1 MVAELK
7 ATAWKLLAAAYC
19 SSGLPL
25 VRHRGRVAILT
36 YHRVV
41 SDDMVQT
48 DHIQPGM
55 YVRAQTFEAHIVY
68 LQNHFVVLALD
79 DLLERWRADQLDAD
93 KAYCVITFDDG
104 WQDNY
109 QFAFPTLKQYGLPA
123 TIFLATDFIGSD
135 RWFWPDQVMFLLEV
149 SKKLMPIKQLNEAVK
164 TALMNISG
172 IEERAKQ
179 QLYSQMDFAR
189 SIDSDA
195 VVEWCKRLG
204 VEVVGRFVDHLS
216 TLVGVELPKRRVLLN
231 WDEVR
236 EMAGNGISFGSHSCS
251 HRILTQIPSSEVE
264 QELGSSWQAMLLRGV
279 KPIPVFCY
287 PNGNYNRE
295 VETLVGQNGYLAAV
309 GCDKGLEG
317 TKPDDVFNL
326 KRFNMHEGSTATVPL
341 FSLALSG
348 LR

>member
-1 MVAELK
+1 MVADFK
-7 ATAWKLLAAAYC
+7 AAAWKVLASAYC
-19 SSGLPL
+19 SSGVSL

-41 SDDMVQT
+41 SDDMVRT

-55 YVRAQTFEAHIVY
+55 YVRAQTFEAQVVY
-68 LQNHFVVLALD
+68 LQKHFVVLALD
-79 DLLERWRADQLDAD
+79 DLLERWRTDQMDPD

-104 WQDNY
+104 WRDNY
-109 QFAFPTLKQYGLPA
+109 QYAFPVLKQYGLPA
-123 TIFLATDFIGSD
+123 TLFLATDFIGTD
-135 RWFWPDQVMFLLEV
+135 RWFWPDQVMFLLEE
-149 SKKLMPIKQLNEAVK
+149 SKKLMPRKQLSQAVK
-164 TALMNISG
+164 TAVMNISG
-172 IEERAKQ
+172 IDEKAKQ
-179 QLYSQMDFAR
+179 QFYSRMDSER
-189 SIDSDA
+189 PIDSDA
-195 VVEWCKRLG
+195 VVEWCKRLS

-216 TLVGVELPKRRVLLN
+216 TVVGVELPKRRVLLN

-236 EMAGNGISFGSHSCS
+236 EMADNGISFGSHSCS

-264 QELGSSWQAMLLRGV
+264 QELGSSSQAMLLRGV

-287 PNGNYNRE
+287 PNGDSNQQ
-295 VETLVGQNGYLAAV
+295 VETLVGRNGYLAAV

-317 TKPDDVFNL
+317 RKPDDVFNL

>member
-1 MVAELK
+1 MVADLK
-7 ATAWKLLAAAYC
+7 GTAWKLLAAAYC

-79 DLLERWRADQLDAD
+79 DLLERWRANQLDAD

-109 QFAFPTLKQYGLPA
+109 QYAFPVLKQYGLPA
-123 TIFLATDFIGSD
+123 TIFLATDFIGTD
-135 RWFWPDQVMFLLEV
+135 RWFWPDQVMFLLEE
-149 SKKLMPIKQLNEAVK
+149 SKKLMPRKQLSQAME
-164 TALMNISG
+164 TALMNISEIG
-172 IEERAKQ
+172 EQSKQ
-179 QLYSQMDFAR
+179 QFYSQMDSAGP
-189 SIDSDA
+189 IDSDA
-195 VVEWCKRLG
+195 VVEWCKRLS
-204 VEVVGRFVDHLS
+204 VEAAGRFVDDLS
-216 TLVGVELPKRRVLLN
+216 TVVGMELPKRRVVLN

-236 EMAGNGISFGSHSCS
+236 EMADNGISFGTHSCS
-251 HRILTQIPSSEVE
+251 HRILTQISSSEVE

-287 PNGNYNRE
+287 PNGNSNQQ

-317 TKPDDVFNL
+317 RKPDNVFNL
-326 KRFNMHEGSTATVPL
+326 KRFNMHEGSTATIPL